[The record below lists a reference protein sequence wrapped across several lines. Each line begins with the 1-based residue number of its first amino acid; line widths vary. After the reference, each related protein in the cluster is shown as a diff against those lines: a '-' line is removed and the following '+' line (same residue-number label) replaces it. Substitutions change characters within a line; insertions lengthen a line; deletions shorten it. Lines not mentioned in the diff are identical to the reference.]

1 MKPNKFTPGSTKG
14 RKINLASNHKNV
26 ARFIKA
32 LLKCPM
38 TYYELAEE
46 TGIYYDTITSLMKT
60 LKAEKVVHIC
70 DWKADKMGRYQLAV
84 YSLGEGMDKEKP
96 LPLSM
101 SYRQKR
107 YKNALKAQNEPI
119 FQPKTTFV
127 GGGLWQ

>member
-1 MKPNKFTPGSTKG
+1 MNTSGGSAKG
-14 RKINLASNHKNV
+14 KKLVRAQNHGSIAK
-26 ARFIKA
+26 FIKA

-46 TGIYYDTITSLMKT
+46 TGIYYDTITGLMKT

-96 LPLSM
+96 LPLTM

-107 YKNALKAQNEPI
+107 YKNGLRAQNELI